1 MSSRLFQVSVRQII
15 EKGLVL
21 RKARRRSIL
30 DLSTR
35 ILIREKLKIS
45 VLVDSQVLD
54 LALDFVSV
62 KAAYDVLQDDNS
74 DCEGE

>member
-1 MSSRLFQVSVRQII
+1 MSSRLIQFSVKQII

-30 DLSTR
+30 DISER
-35 ILIREKLKIS
+35 IFSREKLKLS

-62 KAAYDVLQDDNS
+62 KSAYDNTN
-74 DCEGE
+74 CEGE